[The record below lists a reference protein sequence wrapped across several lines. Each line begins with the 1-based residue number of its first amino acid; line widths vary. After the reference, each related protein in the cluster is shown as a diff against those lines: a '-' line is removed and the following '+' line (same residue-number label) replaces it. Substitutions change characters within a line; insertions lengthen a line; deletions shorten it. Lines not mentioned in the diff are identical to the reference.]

1 MKDEK
6 SSKEE
11 RGKNVEWFYSS
22 LILYPSSLIFRCVYR
37 SQHRARLVHRFLK
50 LGGWV

>member
-6 SSKEE
+6 RAKEE

-22 LILYPSSLIFRCVYR
+22 LILYPSSLSF
-37 SQHRARLVHRFLK
+37 HP
-50 LGGWV
+50 